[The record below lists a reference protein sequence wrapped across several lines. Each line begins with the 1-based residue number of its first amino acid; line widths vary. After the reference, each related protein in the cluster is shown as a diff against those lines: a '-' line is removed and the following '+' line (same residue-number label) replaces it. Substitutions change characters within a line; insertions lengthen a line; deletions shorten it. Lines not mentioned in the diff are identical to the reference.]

1 MRMHASA
8 LSLWGQLHCQ
18 VLCNGNFSKQVSC
31 FSPRAQPIFSWLC
44 PCHQPD
50 YLPEERSCLIKTLQM
65 TPGSHKRHQSHP
77 SHLPENGVG
86 LVSQRKFEILFQF
99 YNINSDYV
107 IIRMKENRYWAVN
120 TKHSSLYL
128 SLNPLIAIHHS
139 QIQIYH
145 FIWMLFRFMQ
155 CCYFWSESGKQKGV
169 LSLCYL
175 IFISL
180 FISISIAPACLVTQ

>member
-1 MRMHASA
+1 MWNICWTNKLLNKVWLFISIFIGFIITELIYELKRFLPRNSVMRMHASA
-8 LSLWGQLHCQ
+8 LSLWGQLHCH

-65 TPGSHKRHQSHP
+65 TPGSCKRHQSHP

-86 LVSQRKFEILFQF
+86 LFSQRKFEILFWF

-107 IIRMKENRYWAVN
+107 IIRMKENRYWAVS
-120 TKHSSLYL
+120 TKHSSQYL
-128 SLNPLIAIHHS
+128 SLNPLIAIHH
-139 QIQIYH
+139 
-145 FIWMLFRFMQ
+145 
-155 CCYFWSESGKQKGV
+155 G
-169 LSLCYL
+169 
-175 IFISL
+175 
-180 FISISIAPACLVTQ
+180 

>member
-1 MRMHASA
+1 MTFYINIRWTEKVEKPQVAKNKIKFIGFIIKELMYELKRFLPLNNAMRMQASA

-18 VLCNGNFSKQVSC
+18 VLCNGSFSKQVSC
-31 FSPRAQPIFSWLC
+31 FSPRAQPISSCLY

-86 LVSQRKFEILFQF
+86 LVSQRKFETLFQF
-99 YNINSDYV
+99 YNTNSDYI

-120 TKHSSLYL
+120 TKYSSQYL
-128 SLNPLIAIHHS
+128 SLNPFAIHVK
-139 QIQIYH
+139 
-145 FIWMLFRFMQ
+145 WN
-155 CCYFWSESGKQKGV
+155 
-169 LSLCYL
+169 
-175 IFISL
+175 
-180 FISISIAPACLVTQ
+180 